1 MAYPTAVNNM
11 ITDSIAQANVK
22 VLGDAPAEALSFL
35 YQATAQSLAIAAA
48 NAASAQQQAN
58 ILAQAVSARCA
69 KSLVSE

>member
-11 ITDSIAQANVK
+11 ITDSITQANVK

>member
-11 ITDSIAQANVK
+11 ITDSITQANVK

-35 YQATAQSLAIAAA
+35 YQATAQSLAISAA

>member
-11 ITDSIAQANVK
+11 ITDSITQANVK

-48 NAASAQQQAN
+48 NAAFAQQQAN

>member
-11 ITDSIAQANVK
+11 ITDSVSQANVK